1 MPLTVSGVVKGG
13 TSAAITDTGL
23 LTIANTVSASAISL
37 TAGNISIPGVV
48 SDGGAGAVSL
58 VATTGTIT
66 EPGALIAGTL
76 SGSAAGA
83 ATLTGSNQIASLG
96 AFTAAGLTLLDAA
109 SLTVSGAV
117 NGGASATITDTGLL
131 TIAGSLSAGAVS
143 LTANAIS
150 IPGVVSDGGAGTVAL
165 IATTG
170 TINETG
176 ALIAGTLSG
185 SALGAAT
192 LIGGN
197 QIATLG
203 AFTAAG
209 FALNDSV
216 PLTVS
221 GVVSGGASATIVDA
235 GLLTIGNTVGA
246 AAVSLTAGSIAIP
259 GVVTDGGAGT
269 VALIATNGTINE
281 TGVLN
286 AGTLTGSAAGAA
298 TLTGSNQIATLAGF
312 TAAGFSL
319 NDGVPL
325 TVNGSVNGG
334 PGAAIVDT
342 GLLTV
347 NGSVGAAA
355 VSLTAGDIA
364 IPGVL
369 TDGGKGT
376 VSLIATTGTINETGG
391 LIAGTLSGR
400 AKGAATLT
408 GNNQIAALGAFSAS
422 GIVLNDGTGLTING
436 AVNGGSAVSI
446 TDIGPLTIA
455 GSVTGSAV
463 KLTANSIAIPG
474 TLTDG
479 GAGTVSL
486 IATAGGI
493 NEPGALIAGTLSGS
507 ANGTVNLGGA
517 SNAIATL
524 GSFSVGGGASF
535 TLNDAASLLINGP
548 LSSRGIVVTE
558 TNTITLANG
567 GQILTDGIQR
577 PFGAIPPE
585 LLPTALTNDG
595 AYFTAA
601 NFVQTGIST
610 IGNLNGAF
618 NILRIEATGD
628 ITFAAIGG
636 LQAPATWLI
645 LGVQG
650 GGTAT
655 GNFASGAL
663 DVVFGNASGRATLT
677 GTVNGLVGQAAA
689 AAGFI
694 GPFGNPTFQLNN
706 CPIHSVNCVLL
717 PIEGA
722 PRANPLQDIVFGSL
736 FHPDDDDDDLL
747 LPIVSDKD
755 Y

>member
-1 MPLTVSGVVKGG
+1 M
-13 TSAAITDTGL
+13 
-23 LTIANTVSASAISL
+23 
-37 TAGNISIPGVV
+37 
-48 SDGGAGAVSL
+48 
-58 VATTGTIT
+58 
-66 EPGALIAGTL
+66 
-76 SGSAAGA
+76 
-83 ATLTGSNQIASLG
+83 
-96 AFTAAGLTLLDAA
+96 
-109 SLTVSGAV
+109 
-117 NGGASATITDTGLL
+117 
-131 TIAGSLSAGAVS
+131 
-143 LTANAIS
+143 
-150 IPGVVSDGGAGTVAL
+150 
-165 IATTG
+165 
-170 TINETG
+170 
-176 ALIAGTLSG
+176 
-185 SALGAAT
+185 
-192 LIGGN
+192 
-197 QIATLG
+197 
-203 AFTAAG
+203 
-209 FALNDSV
+209 
-216 PLTVS
+216 
-221 GVVSGGASATIVDA
+221 
-235 GLLTIGNTVGA
+235 
-246 AAVSLTAGSIAIP
+246 
-259 GVVTDGGAGT
+259 
-269 VALIATNGTINE
+269 
-281 TGVLN
+281 
-286 AGTLTGSAAGAA
+286 
-298 TLTGSNQIATLAGF
+298 
-312 TAAGFSL
+312 
-319 NDGVPL
+319 
-325 TVNGSVNGG
+325 
-334 PGAAIVDT
+334 
-342 GLLTV
+342 
-347 NGSVGAAA
+347 
-355 VSLTAGDIA
+355 
-364 IPGVL
+364 
-369 TDGGKGT
+369 
-376 VSLIATTGTINETGG
+376 
-391 LIAGTLSGR
+391 
-400 AKGAATLT
+400 
-408 GNNQIAALGAFSAS
+408 
-422 GIVLNDGTGLTING
+422 
-436 AVNGGSAVSI
+436 NGGSAVSI